1 MNTNLPILL
10 VAATPM
16 ELQLIQDELQDVV
29 QEGKTYRGFLGD
41 QEVVLIATGIGI
53 VNTSFV
59 LGGLLSTHKFQAAI
73 NLGIAGAYDE
83 SLQLG
88 EVVEIQSD
96 SFTDMGADSPDG
108 FLNLERLGFP
118 VYRSGE
124 ESHYHTLKNPYLSS
138 EKVRK
143 VSGATVNTVNGEREK
158 IHLHKQSWDT
168 QVESMEGAAFFH
180 AMLHTNTAFYAFR
193 AISNYVRERNTQ
205 DWDIPLAV
213 KKAQLFVLNFVK
225 EAL

>member
-1 MNTNLPILL
+1 MNTKLPLLL

-16 ELQLIQDELQDVV
+16 ELQLILTELQQVV
-29 QEGKTYRGFLGD
+29 KEGKLHRGFLGE
-41 QEVVLIATGIGI
+41 QEVILVATGIGI

-59 LGGLLSTHKFQAAI
+59 MGGLLGKYTFQAAI

-83 SLQLG
+83 GLQLG
-88 EVVEIQSD
+88 EIVEIQSD
-96 SFTDMGADSPDG
+96 SFTDMGADSAEG
-108 FLNLERLGFP
+108 FLNLEKLGFP
-118 VYRSGE
+118 VFRSKE
-124 ESHYHTLKNPYLSS
+124 EIHYHTLKNPYLSG

-143 VSGATVNTVNGEREK
+143 VSGATVNTVNGVAEK
-158 IHLHKQSWDT
+158 IRLHKQSWDK

-180 AMLHTNTAFYAFR
+180 AMLQTNTPFYAFR
-193 AISNYVRERNTQ
+193 AISNYVRERNTH
-205 DWDIPLAV
+205 DWDIPLAI